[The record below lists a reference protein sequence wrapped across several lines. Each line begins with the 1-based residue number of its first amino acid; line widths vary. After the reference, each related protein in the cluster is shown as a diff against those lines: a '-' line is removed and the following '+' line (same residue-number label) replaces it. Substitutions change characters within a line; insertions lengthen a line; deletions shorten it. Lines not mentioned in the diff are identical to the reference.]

1 MRWTLLLSLVL
12 TVTSR
17 TLAAQEAAT
26 RGVQAILPYP
36 GVRLSSVSP
45 RIHSGAVVR
54 LGIVGGPRISG
65 RYVGIVGDTMLL
77 NANTAPTR
85 VGLIV
90 FDSMWTRHRPIAS
103 NAIRGALLGA
113 LVGGA
118 YRLVRTARVSCDSSF
133 TSYFFPWPDC
143 QGRVGNI
150 GRGALTGALVGAV
163 AGVALAEIRPK
174 WKLRFP

>member
-1 MRWTLLLSLVL
+1 MRWTLLLTIVATASSHPLG
-12 TVTSR
+12 
-17 TLAAQEAAT
+17 AQEPAPG
-26 RGVQAILPYP
+26 RLQAVLPYP
-36 GVRLSSVSP
+36 GVRLSGVSP
-45 RIHSGAVVR
+45 RMHSGAVVR
-54 LGIVGGPRISG
+54 VGIVGGPRVSG

-77 NANTAPTR
+77 SATR
-85 VGLIV
+85 VGTVV
-90 FDSMWTRHRPIAS
+90 FDSLWTRHRPVVS

-113 LVGGA
+113 FVGGA

-133 TSYFFPWPDC
+133 TSYFYPWPDC

-163 AGVALAEIRPK
+163 AGVVLAEIRPK